1 MLHKVSSQVPVR
13 LLLDPGNR
21 VEALTGSFYNGTGLP
36 SLNTASFAGRLPA
49 SRSRGLELVMVDIS
63 LTERY

>member
-49 SRSRGLELVMVDIS
+49 SRSRLELVMVDIS